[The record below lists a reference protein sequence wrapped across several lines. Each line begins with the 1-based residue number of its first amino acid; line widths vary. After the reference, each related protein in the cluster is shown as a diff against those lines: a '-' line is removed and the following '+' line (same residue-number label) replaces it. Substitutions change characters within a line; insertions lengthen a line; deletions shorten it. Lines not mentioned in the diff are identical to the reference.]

1 MSCHVLLLST
11 DSQVPMCGEEEGT
24 WGQGCRVCEVSRK
37 TFLSSLFYLNVV
49 IMHYFFCRGGSRLD
63 YPFGSCSLGC
73 SRCGFDYS
81 CGQLLLFLENVSELL
96 EINGRL
102 KTYRLRGVGGEGG
115 GLVLRK
121 ARLNFLDQS
130 QNILKQNQWM
140 QIEITLLPVLN
151 FKCFFNYRLKKRER
165 GY

>member
-24 WGQGCRVCEVSRK
+24 WGQGCRVCEVSEK
-37 TFLSSLFYLNVV
+37 TFLSSLFYLNIV

-63 YPFGSCSLGC
+63 NPFGSCSLGC

-102 KTYRLRGVGGEGG
+102 KTYRLREEGEGKG
-115 GLVLRK
+115 EDW
-121 ARLNFLDQS
+121 FLGRRDWIFWTSHKTFWSKTSECKSRSLCFQS
-130 QNILKQNQWM
+130 LTSSVSL
-140 QIEITLLPVLN
+140 IT
-151 FKCFFNYRLKKRER
+151 
-165 GY
+165 G

>member
-1 MSCHVLLLST
+1 MS
-11 DSQVPMCGEEEGT
+11 G
-24 WGQGCRVCEVSRK
+24 K

-63 YPFGSCSLGC
+63 NPFGSCSFGC

-102 KTYRLRGVGGEGG
+102 KTYRLREEGEGKG
-115 GLVLRK
+115 EDW
-121 ARLNFLDQS
+121 FLGRRD
-130 QNILKQNQWM
+130 
-140 QIEITLLPVLN
+140 
-151 FKCFFNYRLKKRER
+151 
-165 GY
+165 

>member
-24 WGQGCRVCEVSRK
+24 WGQGCRVCEVSGK

-63 YPFGSCSLGC
+63 NPFGSCSLGC

-96 EINGRL
+96 EIEGRL
-102 KTYRLRGVGGEGG
+102 KIYRLRGGREEGG

-121 ARLNFLDQS
+121 ARLNLTNHKTFGSKTSECKSRSLCFQS
-130 QNILKQNQWM
+130 LTSSVSL
-140 QIEITLLPVLN
+140 IT
-151 FKCFFNYRLKKRER
+151 
-165 GY
+165 G

>member
-1 MSCHVLLLST
+1 MS
-11 DSQVPMCGEEEGT
+11 G
-24 WGQGCRVCEVSRK
+24 K

-63 YPFGSCSLGC
+63 NPFGSCSLGC

-130 QNILKQNQWM
+130 QNILKQNQ
-140 QIEITLLPVLN
+140 
-151 FKCFFNYRLKKRER
+151 
-165 GY
+165 